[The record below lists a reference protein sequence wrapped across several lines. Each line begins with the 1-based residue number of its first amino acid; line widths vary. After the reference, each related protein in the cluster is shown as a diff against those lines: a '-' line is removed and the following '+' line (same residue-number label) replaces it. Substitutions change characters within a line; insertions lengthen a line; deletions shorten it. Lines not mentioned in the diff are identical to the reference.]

1 MKCLL
6 VEIRPPFQQ
15 LEAAAPNARTE
26 AVQAGVDTLVA
37 YSSASVEFTCQ
48 GGLFAVVK
56 DGVALFADL
65 VICCGPVTPSSDLL
79 QTLQLGS
86 VQARV
91 SQNEEFTVIATS
103 RRRLFV
109 ESMLPRMLNV
119 QNVQHVLN
127 TGHKRDHLAAAP
139 ARVKRQALAQSEFE
153 NICSNSSGSTA
164 VASES

>member
-86 VQARV
+86 VQARI
-91 SQNEEFTVIATS
+91 SQNADFAVIATS
-103 RRRLFV
+103 RRRLFI

-119 QNVQHVLN
+119 QNRVPHLSS
-127 TGHKRDHLAAAP
+127 GHKRIYSAAEGAREHL
-139 ARVKRQALAQSEFE
+139 QAL
-153 NICSNSSGSTA
+153 
-164 VASES
+164 